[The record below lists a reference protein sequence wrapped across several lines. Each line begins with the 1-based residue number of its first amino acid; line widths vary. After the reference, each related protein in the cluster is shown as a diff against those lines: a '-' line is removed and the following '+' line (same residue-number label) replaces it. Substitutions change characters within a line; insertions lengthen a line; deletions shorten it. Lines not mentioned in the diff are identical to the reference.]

1 MKSIFFPFF
10 SFSFFCFL
18 LFLLPVRGITQPGDE
33 VKTDNKPAHPGQFSF
48 GADLVSRYVWRG
60 TDYGNSPAIQP
71 NVSFSIAGFKIS
83 AWGSY
88 GFVPYSRKINDST
101 TKTVGNFV
109 ESDFNISYT
118 FKGFTL
124 MVTDYF
130 FPNPLCP
137 NEDNRYFNYDNKTT
151 GHTFEASLSYSGPE
165 RFPIQLFAG
174 MHIYGA
180 DKGKDSTGVCGAGN
194 KNNYSSYLE
203 ASYQFTIKGI
213 GVKPF
218 IGGIPYESSW
228 YGRSAGI
235 VNLGVTISKNIRVT
249 QDFSIPVYTSII
261 TNPQTQSV
269 FFVFGLTL

>member
-1 MKSIFFPFF
+1 MKSGFFLFL
-10 SFSFFCFL
+10 SFLFFCFL
-18 LFLLPVRGITQPGDE
+18 LFLLPLPDDAQVEHEEIAE
-33 VKTDNKPAHPGQFSF
+33 IKTVHPAEFSF

-71 NVSFSIAGFKIS
+71 NVSFSIAEFKIG

-88 GFVPYSRKINDST
+88 GFVPYSKEINDST
-101 TKTVGNFV
+101 TKTMGNFV
-109 ESDFNISYT
+109 ESDLNISYT

-151 GHTFEASLSYSGPE
+151 GHTFEASLFYSGPE
-165 RFPIQLFAG
+165 SFPIQLFAG
-174 MHIYGA
+174 MHVYGA

-203 ASYQFTIKGI
+203 TSYQFNVKGI

-235 VNLGVTISKNIRVT
+235 VNLGVTLSKDIRVT
-249 QDFSIPVYTSII
+249 KDYSIPVYTSIVI
-261 TNPQTQSV
+261 NPQTQSV
-269 FFVFGLTL
+269 FFVFGLTI

>member
-1 MKSIFFPFF
+1 MKSIFFPILSCPFF
-10 SFSFFCFL
+10 FFL
-18 LFLLPVRGITQPGDE
+18 LSLLPVPGIAQLED
-33 VKTDNKPAHPGQFSF
+33 VMKMDKKTVHPVQFSL

-60 TDYGNSPAIQP
+60 MDYGNSPAIQP
-71 NVSFSIAGFKIS
+71 NVSFSVAGFKIG

-88 GFVPYSRKINDST
+88 GFVPYSKEINDST
-101 TKTVGNFV
+101 TKSMGNFV
-109 ESDFNISYT
+109 ESDLNISYT

-130 FPNPLCP
+130 FPNSLCP
-137 NEDNRYFNYDNKTT
+137 NEDNKYFNYDHKTT
-151 GHTFEASLSYSGPE
+151 GHTFEASLSYIGPE
-165 RFPIQLFAG
+165 SFPILLYAG
-174 MHIYGA
+174 MHVYGA

-194 KNNYSSYLE
+194 KNNYSTYFE

-228 YGRSAGI
+228 YGRIAGI
-235 VNLGVTISKNIRVT
+235 VNLGVTLSKNIRIT
-249 QDFSIPVYTSII
+249 KDYSIPVFISIV

-269 FFVFGLTL
+269 FFVFGLSI